1 MSYEEVY
8 KKGLEVGWSGLSVQ
22 EHAVLMS
29 HKITEEIISDRQKS
43 IEEQRNVLTHD
54 YKLII
59 KRPEVQPQRSASRN

>member
-29 HKITEEIISDRQKS
+29 HKITEE
-43 IEEQRNVLTHD
+43 
-54 YKLII
+54 KLCTAIR
-59 KRPEVQPQRSASRN
+59 KQGQPKANQ